1 MGKWNGQ
8 NGRPGPA
15 RLVRVAIIG
24 SGFAGVGAA
33 IRLRRAG
40 IEDFV
45 ILERADD
52 LGGTWHANHYPG
64 LCCDV
69 PSHVYSFSFELNPHW
84 KRGFAPGDEIKD
96 YIRRC
101 ADEHGITS
109 RIRYGHE
116 VLEASWDAGRRRWL
130 IETTGG
136 DFEAEFLISG
146 AGGLSDPSVPD
157 LPGLERFE
165 GHAFHS
171 AEWDHEHDLA
181 GERVAVIGT
190 GASAIQFVPQIQPRV
205 GRLDLYQRT
214 PAWVMPR
221 LDHEITAPEH
231 FLLRWIP
238 FAPHLVRGVLY
249 WLLEARVIAFRRPR
263 LMKLGERVARRHLRR
278 QIPDDPELRAK
289 LTPDYTMGCKRVLVS
304 DDYYPALAR
313 PNVDVV
319 TAGIRE
325 VREHSIVDAEGV
337 EREADT
343 IVFGTGFHVTN
354 PPIAERI
361 HGADGRTLAEH
372 WQGSI
377 SAHLGTMISGYPN
390 LFVMTGPNTG
400 LGHNSIVFMIESQ
413 LNLVIDCLRTMD
425 ELDAETV
432 EVREE
437 AQRAYNAELEAAS
450 EGTVWTA
457 GRCMSW
463 YLDDTGRNSTLWPL
477 SSYAFRRR
485 TRRFDP
491 GEYLLTAR
499 AATPDP
505 AAAERVAA

>member
-1 MGKWNGQ
+1 MGKRNRQ
-8 NGRPGPA
+8 NGRPEPE
-15 RLVRVAIIG
+15 RLRVAIIG
-24 SGFAGVGAA
+24 SGFAGIGAA
-33 IRLRRAG
+33 IRLREAG

-52 LGGTWHANHYPG
+52 LGGTWQANHYPG
-64 LCCDV
+64 LCCDI
-69 PSHVYSFSFELNPHW
+69 PSHVYSYSFELNPHW
-84 KRGFAPGDEIKD
+84 KRGFAPGSEIKD

-101 ADEHGITS
+101 ADKHGIAP
-109 RIRYGHE
+109 RIRYGHD
-116 VLEASWDAGRRRWL
+116 VREAAWDPDRRRWL

-136 DFEAEFLISG
+136 AFEAQFLISG
-146 AGGLSDPSVPD
+146 AGGLSDPSIPD
-157 LPGLERFE
+157 LPGIERFE
-165 GHAFHS
+165 GHTFHS
-171 AEWDHEHDLA
+171 AEWDHDHDLT

-205 GRLDLYQRT
+205 GQLDLYQRT

-231 FLLRWIP
+231 FLLRRIP
-238 FAPHLVRGVLY
+238 FAPRVVRSVLY
-249 WLLEARVIAFRRPR
+249 WLLEARVLAFRRPR
-263 LMKLGERVARRHLRR
+263 LMKLGERAARRHLRR

-289 LTPDYTMGCKRVLVS
+289 LMPDYTMGCKRVLVS
-304 DDYYPALAR
+304 DDYYPSLAQ

-325 VREHSIVDAEGV
+325 IKAHSIVDAEGV
-337 EREADT
+337 EHEADT
-343 IVFGTGFHVTN
+343 IVFGTGFHVTD

-361 HGADGRTLAEH
+361 RGGNGRTLAEH
-372 WQGSI
+372 WEGHI
-377 SAHLGTMISGYPN
+377 SAYLGTMISGYPN

-413 LNLVIDCLRTMD
+413 LNLVIDCLRAMD
-425 ELDAETV
+425 ELGRETV
-432 EVREE
+432 EVRAEVE
-437 AQRAYNAELEAAS
+437 RAYNAELEAAS

-485 TRRFDP
+485 TRRFEP
-491 GEYLLTAR
+491 GEYVL
-499 AATPDP
+499 AAPSP
-505 AAAERVAA
+505 APEPAVAERVAA